1 MNNRA
6 QLGLWGAIAGIFLLA
21 ILGIRSAANWLA
33 QSTPSDV
40 NNPTVT
46 VDGTQANGSGTTDEL
61 VERDGEQ
68 AIGTR
73 TEDDIVVDR
82 NSDRINA
89 QTNQETDQGTA
100 QPNNILTFS
109 PLEEAGTYIQ
119 RQKRVER
126 DSFVAATE
134 VEAIPIASAAPDTRV
149 TQPAPT
155 TVTDNQPSQ
164 AAPSTTEPQVVRGG
178 LW

>member
-1 MNNRA
+1 MNNRT

-40 NNPTVT
+40 NNPAVT
-46 VDGTQANGSGTTDEL
+46 VDGNQANGRETTDEL
-61 VERDGEQ
+61 VESGGDQ

-73 TEDDIVVDR
+73 TEDDIVADR
-82 NSDRINA
+82 NRERINA
-89 QTNQETDQGTA
+89 QTDQRTGQETT
-100 QPNNILTFS
+100 QPDNILTFS

-155 TVTDNQPSQ
+155 TVTDNPSQ
-164 AAPSTTEPQVVRGG
+164 AAPSTSGSQVVRGG